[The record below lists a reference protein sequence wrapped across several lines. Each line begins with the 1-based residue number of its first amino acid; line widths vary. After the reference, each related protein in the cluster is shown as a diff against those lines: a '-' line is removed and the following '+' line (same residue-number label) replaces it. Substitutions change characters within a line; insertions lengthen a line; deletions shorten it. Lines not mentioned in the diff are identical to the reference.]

1 MASGRFASGYHSFEE
16 CVQLAQQHGLS
27 KVEAAYL
34 GMQGNTYL
42 YLMRPLQPGID
53 MCLRAAALARR
64 LGHPR
69 AEIVARHAAGQGYLE
84 LDDVA
89 KAMAEA
95 QVSLELARAIRSPR
109 FEGESIAFIG
119 WCVGRQGDRKG
130 ASKLFAEALELMRG
144 SMGYCGP
151 LLLGALAM
159 CADDEADRERF
170 LQEGE
175 RLLGLGSI
183 AFNAFYFNRSAM
195 ELMLD
200 AHQYERALRYTRSM
214 EEAFG
219 AEPVPLVQFVADRA
233 RALVAFGRGSR
244 DVGLALE
251 LERLRNDALTVGMH
265 VPLEGIDRALATMRT
280 AYTQRTGAENT
291 EDAETTGKQSY

>member
-1 MASGRFASGYHSFEE
+1 
-16 CVQLAQQHGLS
+16 
-27 KVEAAYL
+27 
-34 GMQGNTYL
+34 
-42 YLMRPLQPGID
+42 
-53 MCLRAAALARR
+53 
-64 LGHPR
+64 
-69 AEIVARHAAGQGYLE
+69 
-84 LDDVA
+84 
-89 KAMAEA
+89 
-95 QVSLELARAIRSPR
+95 
-109 FEGESIAFIG
+109 
-119 WCVGRQGDRKG
+119 
-130 ASKLFAEALELMRG
+130 MRG

-151 LLLGALAM
+151 LIFGALAM
-159 CADDEADRERF
+159 YADDEADRERF

-175 RLLGLGSI
+175 RLLELGSI

-251 LERLRNDALTVGMH
+251 LERLRNDAVAVGMH
-265 VPLEGIDRALATMRT
+265 VALEGIDRALATMRT